1 MFNSFVDGTYAFI
14 PAEPPKKRLSH
25 SAGDDETRR
34 RRSRTDQSLT
44 RKQIVTNALLEL
56 ERRMFGFLQKRP
68 HLYQQIFESV
78 VYQRFRTVLTT
89 LQSIAVQD
97 PSGDLEFFTYL
108 KNDVQ
113 AALHELSSTVNGQE
127 VAEVKSH
134 LLESLRI
141 ANVSN
146 DFISFLK
153 EGHTSQGISKHDVE
167 EDVSASVAAIV
178 QTVAGV
184 ADAIEAIPDTVA
196 ETVVD
201 AAKVAVETVA
211 RAVDGRSRRNYSI
224 NTWYKVRLSD
234 FAKNLP
240 KKEVKAAL
248 RKLAKGPQ
256 RWKLLDFGV
265 STMTF
270 QVKTNDISV
279 NSNHVV
285 LEPLLVE
292 EPSEL
297 QHNML
302 IEVTWQNWPEPGQD
316 HTGVYRYVVLE
327 DGANIIPADK
337 LESELTNADFWE
349 FDPQI
354 DEWRFPEY
362 PVLQVDDVV
371 DVQFTY
377 DYRRNVE
384 DQYKARGTQRV
395 IITEPKD
402 SDENTHSFRA
412 ECVFPKRV
420 IEDSDSSTVK
430 KSKQTDNQVIV
441 DVWYRQLKF
450 VDEDSVPE
458 SSGVETEDL
467 TDPEDDDRT
476 HDNDDTVEYRGK
488 KYAVTSWDRTD
499 DDEIEYELTP
509 KGALAPDDV
518 IRVSQV
524 ELDDSWSPE
533 ISQGEFVL
541 FDGRAMLVAGH
552 DYVQSKYILKDAPQD
567 GPESKDSGSRIMA
580 SEDEVFPYEDLPNH
594 VGLTV
599 VFNWEICNIVSVDN
613 IERVYILDN
622 GCEGNVPCTV
632 SQSDLE
638 RWSLKVQDQSCWYT
652 EDVVE
657 RTRMRGPKNNKKS
670 VKVKYYQLVAKNQ
683 QKQEVTESD
692 FENHFKTQDDVDAFL
707 KSQSDSIDDDDAD
720 GTEIVTFHTG
730 DSVEIYNVDGKHR
743 SGTIVRYV
751 PGKIPEDDSYVILVD
766 GQEKEINVAGFGRY
780 EEDSNGSSE
789 ESFDDPMDETDSSDS
804 SETDEEEDEEES
816 FFNPGEDVVWYN
828 GQLYHIDSAA
838 SRTYTLVDDNGAQIE
853 NVPGEELTRY
863 TNDYEE
869 GAPVYDANFDQKE
882 IDIVYG
888 DGTYKLLGVDEHVHE
903 SDLHAYRTPLTG
915 LVKVIDSDEIYEV
928 VSGFDKGNYLLKN
941 AAIEDG
947 VPQIVYYDLVYAFD
961 GPKFD
966 NDQVVRYDQDM
977 YGKVVS
983 FDNVTATYTLKGA
996 GRRRFR
1002 ESELTRAEDMKL
1014 KGESVQIWDEQGEQK
1029 VLKIKKVDEIERTY
1043 TLSDNSIVNED
1054 DVEEPPLEDE

>member
-1 MFNSFVDGTYAFI
+1 MFV
-14 PAEPPKKRLSH
+14 
-25 SAGDDETRR
+25 
-34 RRSRTDQSLT
+34 
-44 RKQIVTNALLEL
+44 
-56 ERRMFGFLQKRP
+56 FLQERP
-68 HLYQQIFESV
+68 LLYKQIFESA
-78 VYQRFRTVLTT
+78 VYQRFRNVLMT
-89 LQSIAVQD
+89 LQSVAAQD

-113 AALHELSSTVNGQE
+113 AALHELSSTVNGEE
-127 VAEVKSH
+127 VAELKSY

-141 ANVSN
+141 ANVSD

-153 EGHTSQGISKHDVE
+153 EGHTSQGISKDDVE
-167 EDVSASVAAIV
+167 DDVSDSVAAIV
-178 QTVAGV
+178 QTVASV
-184 ADAIEAIPDTVA
+184 ADAIEAIPETVV

-211 RAVDGRSRRNYSI
+211 RAVDGRSRRNYPI
-224 NTWYKVRLSD
+224 NAWYKVRLSD
-234 FAKNLP
+234 IAKNLP

-256 RWKLLDFGV
+256 RWKLLDQGV
-265 STMTF
+265 GTMTF
-270 QVKTNDISV
+270 QGKTNDISV
-279 NSNHVV
+279 KSNHVV

-297 QHNML
+297 EHNML
-302 IEVTWQNWPEPGQD
+302 IEVTWQDWPEPGQV
-316 HTGVYRYVVLE
+316 HAGVYRYVVLE
-327 DGANIIPADK
+327 DTTSIIPADK
-337 LESELTNADFWE
+337 HESELTDEDFWE

-377 DYRRNVE
+377 DYRGNVE

-488 KYAVTSWDRTD
+488 KYVVTSWDRTD

-509 KGALAPDDV
+509 KGALTPDDV

-552 DYVQSKYILKDAPQD
+552 DYVQSKYILKDAPKD

-730 DSVEIYNVDGKHR
+730 DSVEIYKVDGNHR

-766 GQEKEINVAGFGRY
+766 GQEKEINVAGFGRL
-780 EEDSNGSSE
+780 EEDSNSSSE

-804 SETDEEEDEEES
+804 SETDEDEDEDES

-828 GQLYHIDSAA
+828 GHLYHIDSAA

-853 NVPGEELTRY
+853 NVPEEELKVY
-863 TNDYEE
+863 ENIYEE
-869 GAPVYDANFDQKE
+869 DDPVYDSNFVQKVIE
-882 IDIVYG
+882 IVYG
-888 DGTYKLLGVDEHVHE
+888 DGTYKLWGVDEHVHE
-903 SDLHAYRTPLTG
+903 SDLHAYQTPLTG

-928 VSGFDKGNYLLKN
+928 VSGFDKGKYLLKN

-947 VPQIVYYDLVYAFD
+947 VPQDVYYDQVYAFD

-1002 ESELTRAEDMKL
+1002 EPELTRAEDMKP
-1014 KGESVQIWDEQGEQK
+1014 KGENVQILDEQGEQK
-1029 VLKIKKVDEIERTY
+1029 VFKIKKVNEIERTY
-1043 TLSDNSIVNED
+1043 TLSDDSIVNED